1 MEFTEKRNQADMIRQ
16 IASEKHD
23 TKMTLIVSKGLYK
36 LMKEHAAEKHISV
49 NEFAIKA
56 FCKALAE

>member
-1 MEFTEKRNQADMIRQ
+1 MESTEKRNQADLIRQ

-23 TKMTLIVSKGLYK
+23 TRMTLIVSEGLYK
-36 LMKEHAAEKHISV
+36 LMKEHAAEKHVSV